1 MKNQTEYNYPLNF
14 IDSQAIFQS
23 DIQITGPNN
32 AEIDAMIQER
42 NKLLKE
48 KEEQIIYQSNMKKY
62 KNNIRKY
69 KEKEIKD
76 NLKMKEIEKEKLE
89 KKKEKDMY
97 NTQVREKNNIIFNH
111 TRNKSKEN
119 QIEKNNIIE
128 KKISKKNSTNEE
140 KLKTNSSNE
149 NNDIKKEEKDTIS
162 NDESNNIN
170 TEKKEKKNPLIV
182 DLSKGIKEEI
192 KKYIIPQQK
201 NELIKQLLKN
211 EKGNEIINDEITS
224 NLKMIENF
232 RQKGTIEVPY
242 TNTPYTPSA
251 LSTDNVKTNYARKS
265 FSKGYT
271 NNKFKSEFEKRRFI
285 KALKHIMT
293 ERLGEK
299 NIIIPN
305 ICSCGQLQK
314 KLDALIELGNISV
327 LTYGDLECA
336 NNCIYYKHPEEYTK
350 NINDVLKSIK
360 SLTYKAFNN
369 KYKN

>member
-48 KEEQIIYQSNMKKY
+48 KEDQIIYQSNMKKY

-97 NTQVREKNNIIFNH
+97 NTQVREKNNMLFNQ

-119 QIEKNNIIE
+119 KIEKNNIVE
-128 KKISKKNSTNEE
+128 PNMNKISKKNSTNEE
-140 KLKTNSSNE
+140 RVNTHSSKE
-149 NNDIKKEEKDTIS
+149 NFDIKKEEIDTIS
-162 NDESNNIN
+162 NDELNNIN
-170 TEKKEKKNPLIV
+170 TDKKEKKKNPLIV

-232 RQKGTIEVPY
+232 RQKGTI
-242 TNTPYTPSA
+242 
-251 LSTDNVKTNYARKS
+251 
-265 FSKGYT
+265 
-271 NNKFKSEFEKRRFI
+271 
-285 KALKHIMT
+285 
-293 ERLGEK
+293 
-299 NIIIPN
+299 
-305 ICSCGQLQK
+305 
-314 KLDALIELGNISV
+314 
-327 LTYGDLECA
+327 
-336 NNCIYYKHPEEYTK
+336 
-350 NINDVLKSIK
+350 
-360 SLTYKAFNN
+360 
-369 KYKN
+369 